1 MLSEPVRCNSIDLYA
16 LYKTTNI
23 FVKVFLIL
31 LTVAHSFNPYV
42 VPSTA
47 PEKSL
52 LLGSTEESLE
62 IILVNLLKYY
72 SLEIN

>member
-1 MLSEPVRCNSIDLYA
+1 MLSKPVRCNSIDLYA

-42 VPSTA
+42 VPSNA
-47 PEKSL
+47 QAKAL
-52 LLGSTEESLE
+52 LLGGAAQSLE
-62 IILVNLLKYY
+62 KY
-72 SLEIN
+72 L